1 MIDPVFLCASPL
13 VFASG
18 VQSPQ
23 RGVNY
28 AAIIEEKQEKHKDD
42 IEEPLRNNMTHEEFN
57 LIFDE
62 LIEKCRGMRNTKGKE
77 YANNDSD
84 RLANFKDIA
93 QELGVITIGDVRD
106 AWERT
111 RTEATK
117 SPSISDPNVVL
128 ERLIKNLHPNP
139 KAILM
144 VYMMKHVRSIEA
156 WVKNGEVS
164 SNERIEGRIVDLI
177 TYAGL
182 LWGLEIDS
190 PNHTQS

>member
-1 MIDPVFLCASPL
+1 
-13 VFASG
+13 
-18 VQSPQ
+18 
-23 RGVNY
+23 
-28 AAIIEEKQEKHKDD
+28 
-42 IEEPLRNNMTHEEFN
+42 MTHEEFN

-93 QELGVITIGDVRD
+93 QELGVITIGDVRRALKTAND
-106 AWERT
+106 FSADPSEW
-111 RTEATK
+111 TEK
-117 SPSISDPNVVL
+117 FLSL
-128 ERLIKNLHPNP
+128 LIPNP

-156 WVKNGEVS
+156 WVKNGNVS

-190 PNHTQS
+190 PDHTQS

>member
-1 MIDPVFLCASPL
+1 MIGPVFLCARPMG
-13 VFASG
+13 FALG
-18 VQSPQ
+18 VRNQQPT
-23 RGVNY
+23 VNY

-57 LIFDE
+57 KIFDD

-93 QELGVITIGDVRD
+93 QELGVITIGDVRR
-106 AWERT
+106 ALK
-111 RTEATK
+111 EAFEV
-117 SPSISDPNVVL
+117 SDSYAEVEKFL
-128 ERLIKNLHPNP
+128 FASLIPNP
-139 KAILM
+139 KAVLM

-156 WVKNGEVS
+156 WVKNGEIS

-182 LWGLEIDS
+182 LWGLEVDS
-190 PNHTQS
+190 TDSIQS

>member
-1 MIDPVFLCASPL
+1 MFFMIGPVFLCARPMG
-13 VFASG
+13 FALG
-18 VQSPQ
+18 VRNQQPT
-23 RGVNY
+23 VNY

-57 LIFDE
+57 KIFDD

-106 AWERT
+106 AYER
-111 RTEATK
+111 
-117 SPSISDPNVVL
+117 S
-128 ERLIKNLHPNP
+128 RLQAKAQANWDDIMALIIENIRPNP

-190 PNHTQS
+190 PDHTQS